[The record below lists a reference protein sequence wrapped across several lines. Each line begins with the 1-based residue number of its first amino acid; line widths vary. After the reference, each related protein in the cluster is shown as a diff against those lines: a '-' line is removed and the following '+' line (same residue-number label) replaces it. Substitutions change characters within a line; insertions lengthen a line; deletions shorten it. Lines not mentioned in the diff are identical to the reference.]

1 MVTKQ
6 SQQKLQLNSLAFQ
19 IDDNVKH
26 GEKNFN
32 TFS

>member
-1 MVTKQ
+1 MVIKQ
-6 SQQKLQLNSLAFQ
+6 SQYKLQLNSLAFQ
-19 IDDNVKH
+19 TYDNVKH